1 MKSPIR
7 FALAL
12 VAASLF
18 APAQAQEVIGTLTV
32 NQGTVMTSTGGEFA
46 SATTGEAIQAGE
58 QIMVS
63 EGGSASV
70 TFNNGVVTNLTT
82 GVHTISGIPAVGAG
96 AGATAGSVGTAGGAS
111 VAATAGVIAGT
122 AAAVAA
128 ANEAANDG
136 DNETPDQPVS
146 R

>member
-1 MKSPIR
+1 MKSHIR
-7 FALAL
+7 FSLAI
-12 VAASLF
+12 VAAFLF
-18 APAQAQEVIGTLTV
+18 APAQAQDVIGTLTV

-46 SATTGEAIQAGE
+46 SATSGQPIQAGE

-70 TFNNGVVTNLTT
+70 TFNNGVVTNLST
-82 GVHTISGIPAVGAG
+82 GVHTISGIPAAAG

-111 VAATAGVIAGT
+111 AAATAGVIAGT

-136 DNETPDQPVS
+136 DDAAPDQPVS

>member
-1 MKSPIR
+1 MKSHIR

-12 VAASLF
+12 VAAFLF
-18 APAQAQEVIGTLTV
+18 TPAQAQEVIGTLTV

-46 SATTGEAIQAGE
+46 SATTGQAIQAGE

-70 TFNNGVVTNLTT
+70 TFSNGVVSNFTT
-82 GVHTISGIPAVGAG
+82 GVHTISGIPAA
-96 AGATAGSVGTAGGAS
+96 ATAGVATTSVGTAGGAS
-111 VAATAGVIAGT
+111 AAATAGVIAGT

-136 DNETPDQPVS
+136 DDAAPDQPVS

>member
-7 FALAL
+7 LALAL
-12 VAASLF
+12 AIAAAVS
-18 APAQAQEVIGTLTV
+18 PALAQEVIGTLTI

-46 SATTGEAIQAGE
+46 SAATGEAIQVGE

-63 EGGSASV
+63 EGASASV
-70 TFNNGVVTNLTT
+70 TFSNGVVTNLTT
-82 GVHTISGIPAVGAG
+82 GVHTISGLPAAGA

-111 VAATAGVIAGT
+111 VAATVGVIAGT

-128 ANEAANDG
+128 ANEAANDD